1 VAQVWATL
9 PTNAEV
15 EERQSLTHMQLV
27 SCAQSQCPI
36 CCVGLQQERIQAL
49 QEQHSSINFVESD
62 IDIADIAEEDVAFCE
77 RFALPTEE
85 RPMPG
90 VFQHIL

>member
-1 VAQVWATL
+1 MLMSYLSW
-9 PTNAEV
+9 
-15 EERQSLTHMQLV
+15 
-27 SCAQSQCPI
+27 
-36 CCVGLQQERIQAL
+36 GLQQQRIQAL
-49 QEQHSSINFVESD
+49 QDQHSSINFVESD

-90 VFQHIL
+90 VY